1 MKTVILNNEEVN
13 FDACVNLMDDEIR
26 EAIHAE
32 LAPCTEQEFLG
43 AYVDRHYDKYGEQFK
58 I

>member
-32 LAPCTEQEFLG
+32 LAPCTEQEFLN

>member
-26 EAIHAE
+26 ETIHAE
-32 LAPCTEQEFLG
+32 LAPCTEQEFLD